1 MSPTGADT
9 VHNPNKEE
17 QSRRGGSVRHP
28 SWLAPAPW
36 LSPARPAYGPET
48 DHALLEALTA
58 TTGGQ
63 VLAPD
68 DLGQLPQLLP
78 NRSVQT
84 VKPLS
89 ERIWDTPLA
98 FALVLLVLTAEWIGR
113 KVLRLA

>member
-1 MSPTGADT
+1 MGPPSLPSREIPPHSP
-9 VHNPNKEE
+9 
-17 QSRRGGSVRHP
+17 RR
-28 SWLAPAPW
+28 A
-36 LSPARPAYGPET
+36 
-48 DHALLEALTA
+48 
-58 TTGGQ
+58 
-63 VLAPD
+63 
-68 DLGQLPQLLP
+68 QLLP

>member
-1 MSPTGADT
+1 MPC
-9 VHNPNKEE
+9 
-17 QSRRGGSVRHP
+17 SRP
-28 SWLAPAPW
+28 S
-36 LSPARPAYGPET
+36 
-48 DHALLEALTA
+48 
-58 TTGGQ
+58 TGGQ

-68 DLGQLPQLLP
+68 GLGSCPQLLP